1 MSGAPRVSLKSHE
14 TNCRCDIA
22 MSEGT
27 AIGGSCRLS
36 AHKASV
42 HLNSRLRCAIISLFQ
57 PIHDLGTRLEPAGF
71 ESHGN
76 MTMVSEHPQA
86 SDMVRVDTRRRWW
99 AAEPLLTDILKPRNL
114 CPTITI

>member
-1 MSGAPRVSLKSHE
+1 
-14 TNCRCDIA
+14 

-27 AIGGSCRLS
+27 AIGGSCRLP

-42 HLNSRLRCAIISLFQ
+42 HLNSQLRCIILSLFQ